1 MSKILG
7 IDTNKLQ
14 NAEHFEF
21 MDEFIRIIVLFI
33 TGAPL
38 GQIAR
43 DIEALFNAFKQ
54 TFAIEDD
61 AYKLILKSAITRQLS
76 QLDGV
81 RDSDWTNLIG
91 NVNLLLKHFNTAI
104 ADAAY
109 RVKIE
114 FDGFGNIAQKGYNS
128 ETADIVNIIQSLR
141 GKLAA
146 DVATLGLA
154 EWVDRLEQSNL
165 DFMAAFSER
174 GDEQTDK
181 NTLGRMRDARLAT
194 DGDYRAIV
202 NRINA
207 GIEYNGPQ
215 EYEAFVG
222 RLNTHI
228 KYYNDTI
235 AQRRGR
241 AAAKKEKEEAEANNN
256 NNNNNNNTQTPP
268 NDNNEGDNNYIP
280 TDPPV
285 RS

>member
-1 MSKILG
+1 MKVESIKLSA
-7 IDTNKLQ
+7 LQ
-14 NAEHFEF
+14 NAEHFEL
-21 MDEFIRIIVLFI
+21 MDEFIRIVVTFL
-33 TGAPL
+33 TNSPL
-38 GQIAR
+38 GLLAR

-81 RDSDWTNLIG
+81 RDSDWTNLTG

-114 FDGFGNIAQKGYNS
+114 FDGFGKIAQKGYNA

-165 DFMAAFSER
+165 DFMTAFSER

-181 NTLGRMRDARLAT
+181 NALGRMRDARLAT

-241 AAAKKEKEEAEANNN
+241 AAAEKKRKEEEAANNN
-256 NNNNNNNTQTPP
+256 NNNNTPTPP
-268 NDNNEGDNNYIP
+268 NDNNEGDNNFIP

-285 RS
+285 RV